1 MVLSTLSLSA
11 SDMET
16 EELLRELQI
25 CGLKIS
31 DGDDIE
37 LYKEEDYTEGLM
49 PEYLEKLLQL
59 GKLSNSQLDI
69 LCNLSLLPLLAHT
82 HPYSLVILLI
92 CFAVII
98 TMSVFCKSTSDA
110 CEIPVTG

>member
-37 LYKEEDYTEGLM
+37 LYKEGDYTEGLI
-49 PEYLEKLLQL
+49 PEYLRKLLQL
-59 GKLSNSQLDI
+59 GKLSNSQLNI
-69 LCNLSLLPLLAHT
+69 LWNLTLLPLLAHT
-82 HPYSLVILLI
+82 HPYSHIILPI
-92 CFAVII
+92 CFAAII
-98 TMSVFCKSTSDA
+98 TLSFFCKSTSA
-110 CEIPVTG
+110 TSEIPVTC